1 MGYFFMISHNL
12 IIKTKIISFEF
23 QILQRLL
30 NTNFRLF
37 IFKIYNTK
45 LQSLYHK
52 TKESKS
58 HLLFECLHTR
68 NIWIQKHDD
77 DRLNNFCDINMYL
90 RNTPISLSMTYFP
103 QIQSKPIYR
112 TFSIFAFFKPL
123 QISDKNK
130 ENILSRE
137 ASERNDIEFYF
148 IYCLITYEKR

>member
-68 NIWIQKHDD
+68 NI
-77 DRLNNFCDINMYL
+77 
-90 RNTPISLSMTYFP
+90 
-103 QIQSKPIYR
+103 
-112 TFSIFAFFKPL
+112 
-123 QISDKNK
+123 
-130 ENILSRE
+130 
-137 ASERNDIEFYF
+137 
-148 IYCLITYEKR
+148 